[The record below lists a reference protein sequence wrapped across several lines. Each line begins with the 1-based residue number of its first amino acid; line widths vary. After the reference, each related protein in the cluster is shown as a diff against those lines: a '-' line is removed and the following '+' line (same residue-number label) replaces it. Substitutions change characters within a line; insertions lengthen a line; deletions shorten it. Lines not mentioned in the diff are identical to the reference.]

1 MGTRLAGLGRQTWAL
16 GWAEAP
22 VSRFPSFL
30 WTQGQEPGA
39 VEATPARR
47 RGVQSGARE
56 GKGAEGQRES
66 SL

>member
-1 MGTRLAGLGRQTWAL
+1 M
-16 GWAEAP
+16 
-22 VSRFPSFL
+22 SRFPSFL